1 MRIGIVPFALIAALM
16 GSAHGPAM
24 AQSPMSDSGKALLGS
39 WEFSNADRDKVCQAT
54 FKADATKAGF
64 KVEFDADCATKFTL
78 VNDVAGWTFP
88 EGDLLRLVDA
98 QGKTLVEFS
107 EVESGIYEAP
117 TPGVGVLFLQNAAT
131 VGPPPKPA
139 EQVAGEWTVTRRGA
153 PVCGLTLS
161 ATPAKDAYTL
171 IVKPG
176 CDAAVTRLNFAQWRL
191 DREELT
197 LMPARGN
204 PWRFEEVD
212 NGTWRR
218 TPETAD
224 QYMLV
229 RQ

>member
-1 MRIGIVPFALIAALM
+1 MKLCRTIACIIAALV
-16 GSAHGPAM
+16 SGPAM
-24 AQSPMSDSGKALLGS
+24 AQSPMGDSGKALLGS
-39 WEFSNADRDKVCQAT
+39 WEFSNADRDKICQAT
-54 FKADATKAGF
+54 FKADVTKVGF
-64 KVEFDADCATKFTL
+64 KVEFDAGCAAKFPL

-117 TPGVGVLFLQNAAT
+117 TPGVGVLFLQNAAA
-131 VGPPPKPA
+131 VGPPPKPP
-139 EQVAGEWTVTRRGA
+139 EQVAGDWMVMRRGA
-153 PVCGLTLS
+153 PVCSLTLS
-161 ATPAKDAYTL
+161 ATPAKDGYTL
-171 IVKPG
+171 TVKPG
-176 CDAAVTRLNFAQWRL
+176 CDAAVTRLNFAEWRL

-197 LMPARGN
+197 LMPARGS
-204 PWRFEEVD
+204 PWRFEEGD
-212 NGTWRR
+212 AGTWRR

>member
-1 MRIGIVPFALIAALM
+1 MRLSRIIAVVIAALV
-16 GSAHGPAM
+16 AGPAM
-24 AQSPMSDSGKALLGS
+24 AQNAPMSESGKELLGS

-54 FKADATKAGF
+54 FKADATKVGF
-64 KVEFDADCATKFTL
+64 KVEFDADCAAKFAL
-78 VNDVAGWTFP
+78 VNDVAGWVFP

-98 QGKTLVEFS
+98 SGKTLVEFS

-117 TPGVGVLFLQNAAT
+117 TPGVGVLFLQNAAS

-153 PVCGLTLS
+153 RVCSLTLT
-161 ATPAKDAYTL
+161 ATPVNDGYTL

-176 CDAAVTRLNFAQWRL
+176 CDAAITRLNFAQWRL

-197 LMPARGN
+197 LSPARGN
-204 PWRFEEVD
+204 PWRFEEGD

-218 TPETAD
+218 TPETTD